1 MVMAIATAAGCT
13 LPSAP
18 SASKTKGTSAS
29 ASGSPSGDGA
39 SADPSAGSGAPSS
52 GVQGSVP
59 AALVGKWS
67 FASSSMAAMYELSAD
82 GTYRYT
88 GTVDNDLSCS
98 KIEIFEAG
106 TATIDETQATFS
118 MTDGRNVTGNC
129 DGTSKTDPMEP
140 KVETKA
146 WRVANDTL
154 FLWDASQC
162 DGSEMCAEQY
172 QKVQ

>member
-1 MVMAIATAAGCT
+1 MVMAMATAAGCT

-18 SASKTKGTSAS
+18 APSKTNGT
-29 ASGSPSGDGA
+29 SPSGSSDGA
-39 SADPSAGSGAPSS
+39 STDPSAPPASSDTPSS
-52 GVQGSVP
+52 GAQGNVP

-98 KIEIFEAG
+98 KIEIFESG
-106 TATIDETQATFS
+106 TATADETQATFA

-172 QKVQ
+172 EKVQ